1 MGRARLPAST
11 THRKGN
17 ETMKTSLLKTELTTS
32 EAKDMIVI
40 TEKEARTI
48 RAVVSSLNSQ
58 LSALEQVLDSVGVDS
73 WVASEHPRTLANY
86 KFTIKED

>member
-11 THRKGN
+11 TFRKGN

-58 LSALEQVLDSVGVDS
+58 LSALEQVLDSIGVDS

>member
-1 MGRARLPAST
+1 
-11 THRKGN
+11 
-17 ETMKTSLLKTELTTS
+17 MKTSLLKTELTTS

-48 RAVVSSLNSQ
+48 RALVTSLNSN
-58 LSALEQVLDSVGVDS
+58 LSALEQVLDSIGVDS

-86 KFTIKED
+86 KFTIKKD

>member
-11 THRKGN
+11 TQRKGN
-17 ETMKTSLLKTELTTS
+17 KTMKTSLLKTELTTS

>member
-11 THRKGN
+11 TLRKGN
-17 ETMKTSLLKTELTTS
+17 ETMKTSLKTELTTS

-48 RAVVSSLNSQ
+48 RAVVSSISNQ
-58 LSALEQVLDSVGVDS
+58 LSALDQVLDSVGVDS
-73 WVASEHPRTLANY
+73 WVGSEHPRTLANY
-86 KFTIKED
+86 KFTIKKD

>member
-1 MGRARLPAST
+1 MPAST
-11 THRKGN
+11 TPRKGN
-17 ETMKTSLLKTELTTS
+17 ETMKTSLLKPELTTS

-48 RAVVSSLNSQ
+48 RALVTSLNSN
-58 LSALEQVLDSVGVDS
+58 LSALEQVLDSVGIDS

>member
-11 THRKGN
+11 TLRKGN
-17 ETMKTSLLKTELTTS
+17 ETMKTSLKTELTTS

-48 RAVVSSLNSQ
+48 RALVSSISNQ
-58 LSALEQVLDSVGVDS
+58 LSALDQVLDSVGVDS
-73 WVASEHPRTLANY
+73 WVGSEHPRTLANY
-86 KFTIKED
+86 KFTIKKE

>member
-1 MGRARLPAST
+1 
-11 THRKGN
+11 
-17 ETMKTSLLKTELTTS
+17 MKTSLLKTELTVQES
-32 EAKDMIVI
+32 KDMIVI

-48 RAVVSSLNSQ
+48 RALVTSLNSN
-58 LSALEQVLDSVGVDS
+58 LSALEQVLDSVGIDS